1 MEQIKEINLLIDIT
15 MSSPY
20 NARVIS
26 CIAIFMQ
33 ITNFLLPMF
42 QKDEYIF
49 MKIGKEICKIYIANV
64 STFALKS

>member
-26 CIAIFMQ
+26 CI
-33 ITNFLLPMF
+33 TVLTLR
-42 QKDEYIF
+42 D
-49 MKIGKEICKIYIANV
+49 
-64 STFALKS
+64 

>member
-26 CIAIFMQ
+26 CIAVLTQ

-42 QKDEYIF
+42 QKGGYIF
-49 MKIGKEICKIYIANV
+49 MKIEKKLTKFTLQMYPR
-64 STFALKS
+64 SL

>member
-26 CIAIFMQ
+26 CIAVLTQ
-33 ITNFLLPMF
+33 ITNFLLLMF

-49 MKIGKEICKIYIANV
+49 MKIGKEIWKIYIANV
-64 STFALKS
+64 YTFALEF

>member
-1 MEQIKEINLLIDIT
+1 MEQIKEVNLLINIT

-26 CIAIFMQ
+26 CVTVCTL
-33 ITNFLLPMF
+33 ITSFLLSEF

-49 MKIGKEICKIYIANV
+49 MEVRKTIWKIYIANV
-64 STFALKS
+64 STFALEF

>member
-26 CIAIFMQ
+26 CIAVLTQ
-33 ITNFLLPMF
+33 TTNFLLPMF
-42 QKDEYIF
+42 QKDEYVF
-49 MKIGKEICKIYIANV
+49 MKIEKKFGKFTLQMYPL
-64 STFALKS
+64 SL

>member
-26 CIAIFMQ
+26 CITVLTQ
-33 ITNFLLPMF
+33 ITNFLVPMF
-42 QKDEYIF
+42 HKDEYIF
-49 MKIGKEICKIYIANV
+49 MKVGKEIWKIYIAKV

>member
-26 CIAIFMQ
+26 CIAVLMQ

-49 MKIGKEICKIYIANV
+49 MKIGKEIWKIYIANV
-64 STFALKS
+64 YTFALEF